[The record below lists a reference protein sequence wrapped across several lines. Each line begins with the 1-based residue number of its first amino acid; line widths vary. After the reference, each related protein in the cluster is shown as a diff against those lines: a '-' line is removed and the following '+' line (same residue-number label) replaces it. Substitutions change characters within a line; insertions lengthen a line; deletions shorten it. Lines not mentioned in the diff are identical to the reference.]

1 MATAPLQD
9 GLFPRSSENST
20 PIENAIWT
28 VLKYAGSLKITCAM
42 FFLGVVI
49 LFVGTLAQ
57 DEDTIVDVK
66 KDYFNSWL
74 AYVPLDVFKP
84 QTIWPHTQENAWPGG
99 FVMPG
104 GALIGLILLINLVAA
119 KMTRFHMTAN
129 GSRFVAGMALTI
141 IGFALVALIVFGA
154 HVGEGL
160 QGEPPFTYDQIW
172 MGCLLSLWGSAIGFG
187 AWRFANPPKQTILR
201 HTILAIF
208 IALLSVAALV
218 ALSGD
223 KYRIPDPGLRIVWQL
238 SKSLI
243 VSMVMLAGLILL
255 FGARGGNVL
264 IHLGI
269 GLLMLGQFVFGD
281 RQREER
287 ISLYEGERTSVAVQ
301 TDIVELAV
309 IDTSPADK
317 NRVVAFDDPLILSAL
332 RNKKPLSDE
341 ALPFEI
347 RIEKWMS
354 NSDMVTRREN
364 AQAAKDAEG
373 ALGLPP
379 EVALVEAGKSG
390 GAKSEMNFA
399 SAYVS
404 IREKETS
411 KELGRYALTQF
422 FNDPSVRPKPL
433 LPSLESGGRT
443 FELALRF
450 RRNIKP
456 FSFELQDVVLE
467 QYTGTA
473 IPKDYSSYVRILD
486 PSGATLQEGRIW
498 MNSPMRFRGETYYQS
513 QYTSAAQSPLRVE
526 QTVLQVVTNAGW
538 LIPYV
543 SCVLVGLGMLAHFSI
558 TLTRFASRY
567 DRQAFAMPEKM
578 PVSWPAVVL
587 PLGLILG
594 LLAYASMP
602 PKPSKDKIDWYSV
615 GQLPVQHE
623 GRIKPLS
630 SVGAQILKAL
640 SNKPYALAP
649 KSKDSQSASDSEK
662 PKKLTSSEWLMGVMV
677 HEPWI
682 LDAPLVRIDSQAL
695 LDELGIKRD
704 KSNCYPANQIMQ
716 ALDGKQEKTEQILA
730 RDEKDWSFD
739 EKQFMKLQSKMNIL
753 LGIWNAYEPIDVIL
767 KEAAEQPERLAM
779 VIERLKPLIESLRIK
794 GPPAIIPPKDIPQTL
809 DPKQPPPRWDA
820 YAPAFYEVIS
830 KFDSKN
836 LDNPTSRFREMARL
850 FREGSTKSRE
860 INAAVKDYAQLME
873 DKYQAVSKVSKARF
887 ESWYEYFNPI
897 GWSYGLY
904 IVAGLLCLSGLTVRS
919 EAIRQ
924 AAFWVCVIT
933 LGLHTLAI
941 ASRIY
946 ISERPPV
953 VSLYSA
959 AVFIGWAIVLA
970 CVVAEGLFPISI
982 SLLVASVAGYLSL
995 QVAYGLDIGD
1005 SMPVLQAVLDTQF
1018 WLSTHVISVSLGYS
1032 ATFLAGFLGIGIVI
1046 LSLVGSFAS
1055 GSIAL
1060 PKIRSTID
1068 MLYRICYGVVCF
1080 GIFFSFVGT
1089 VLGGLWGDD
1098 SWGRFWGWDPKEN
1111 GALMIVLWNA
1121 LLLHAKW
1128 DRLVGSLGFA
1138 TLAIAGNIITAWSM
1152 FGTNI
1157 LGIGLHAYGGETGES
1172 LKIMGAFTFSQL
1184 VLIGLGVVTYFLREP
1199 QPKALLRSK
1208 ERL

>member
-9 GLFPRSSENST
+9 GLFPRSSESSSSV
-20 PIENAIWT
+20 ENAIWT
-28 VLKYAGSLKITCAM
+28 LLKYAGSLKITCAM

-66 KDYFNSWL
+66 KDYFNSWV

-84 QTIWPHTQENAWPGG
+84 QTIWPHTDQERLAGG
-99 FVMPG
+99 FVIPG
-104 GALIGLILLINLVAA
+104 GALIGLILLVNLVAA
-119 KMTRFHMTAN
+119 KMTRFQMTAR
-129 GSRFVAGMALTI
+129 GSRLAAGMVLTL
-141 IGFALVALIVFGA
+141 IGFALIAMIVFGA
-154 HVGEGL
+154 HLEDGL
-160 QGEPPFTYDQIW
+160 QGEPPFSYDAIW
-172 MGCLLSLWGSAIGFG
+172 IGCVASIVLAAIGLG
-187 AWRFANPPKQTILR
+187 SWAIAYPPKQSIVLITLWVLFVTFLGISVFL
-201 HTILAIF
+201 F
-208 IALLSVAALV
+208 IT
-218 ALSGD
+218 GD

-238 SKSLI
+238 SKSAI
-243 VSMVMLAGLILL
+243 VSSVMLAGLILL

-281 RQREER
+281 RQSEER

-309 IDTSPADK
+309 IDSSRPDK
-317 NRVVAFDDPLILSAL
+317 NRIVAFDDPLILSSIDS
-332 RNKKPLSDE
+332 KKPLSDE
-341 ALPFEI
+341 SLPFEI
-347 RIEKWMS
+347 RIEKWMP
-354 NSDMVTRREN
+354 NSDMGSRQEN
-364 AQAAKDAEG
+364 PAAAKESEG
-373 ALGLPP
+373 VLGLPP
-379 EVALVEAGKSG
+379 EVVLLDARKSG

-399 SAYVS
+399 SAIVS
-404 IREKETS
+404 IHEKKTS
-411 KELGRYALTQF
+411 KDLGKYALTQF
-422 FNDPSVRPKPL
+422 FNDPSVRPKTL
-433 LPSLESGGRT
+433 LPRLESDGRD

-456 FSFELQDVVLE
+456 FSIELQDVKLE
-467 QYTGTA
+467 QYTGTS
-473 IPKDYSSYVRILD
+473 IPKDYSSIVRILD
-486 PSGATLQEGRIW
+486 DSGATLQEGRIW

-513 QYTSAAQSPLRVE
+513 QYTSAAQSPLKVE

-567 DRQAFAMPEKM
+567 DRQAIAMAARSPLAI
-578 PVSWPAVVL
+578 SSLIIPAVLALGVL
-587 PLGLILG
+587 Y
-594 LLAYASMP
+594 YAL
-602 PKPSKDKIDWYSV
+602 PKRQDTSEKVDWYAV

-630 SVGAQILKAL
+630 SVGSQILKAL
-640 SNKPYALAP
+640 SNKPYALEPYLKEDSGEKSSKPP
-649 KSKDSQSASDSEK
+649 KRRTSA
-662 PKKLTSSEWLMGVMV
+662 EWLMSVMV
-677 HEPWI
+677 HEPWV
-682 LDAPLVRIDSQAL
+682 LEAPLVRIDSQVL
-695 LDELGIKRD
+695 LDELEIKRD
-704 KSNCYPANQIMQ
+704 KTNCYPANQIMA
-716 ALDGKQEKTEQILA
+716 ALEGKQEKTENILA
-730 RDEKDWSFD
+730 RKEEDWSFD
-739 EKQFMKLQSKMNIL
+739 EKQFMKLQSKMQIL
-753 LGIWNAYEPIDVIL
+753 LGIWNAYEPIDELL
-767 KEAAEQPERLAM
+767 KSAAQQPDRLAL
-779 VIERLKPLIESLRIK
+779 VIDRLKPLIESLRVK
-794 GPPAIIPPKDIPQTL
+794 GPPAIIPPRDIPEKI
-809 DPKQPPPRWDA
+809 DPKLPPPRWDA

-830 KFDSKN
+830 NFDSTK
-836 LDNPTSRFREMARL
+836 LDNPTSRFREMASLLRK
-850 FREGSTKSRE
+850 GSTKSRE
-860 INAAVKDYAQLME
+860 INAAVKDYSELMQ
-873 DKYQAVSKVSKARF
+873 DKYGAVAKVPKARF
-887 ESWYEYFNPI
+887 EAWYEYFNPI

-904 IVAGLLCLSGLTVRS
+904 IIAGLLSLLGLAIRS
-919 EAIRQ
+919 EWVRQ
-924 AAFWVCVIT
+924 SAFWICVLT

-941 ASRIY
+941 ISRIY

-970 CVVAEGLFPISI
+970 GVVAECLFPISI
-982 SLLVASVAGYLSL
+982 SLLVASIAGYLSL
-995 QVAYGLDIGD
+995 QVAYGLDMGD

-1032 ATFLAGFLGIGIVI
+1032 ATFLAGFLGIVIVLVSLI
-1046 LSLVGSFAS
+1046 LAFFGDSS
-1055 GSIAL
+1055 GSTL
-1060 PKIRSTID
+1060 RETID

-1128 DRLVGSLGFA
+1128 DRLVGALGFA

-1157 LGIGLHAYGGETGES
+1157 LGVGLHAYGGETGES
-1172 LKIMGAFTFSQL
+1172 LKILGAFALSQL
-1184 VLIGLGVVTYFLREP
+1184 VIIGLGIWAYFLG
-1199 QPKALLRSK
+1199 QSRSS
-1208 ERL
+1208 LQA